1 MMRSALWSHLK
12 GMGPLWA
19 LGVAASMGINGLMI
33 FPSLYM
39 LQIYDRVMVSQNA
52 LTLVMFT
59 LLLVVALVL
68 AAVLENW
75 RTGHLVKV
83 GMAMDERLANPV
95 FAANLQAE
103 VNHATA
109 QPQQALT
116 DLNQLRQFVTGQGI
130 FVFFDLPWFPIYVA
144 VMFLLH
150 PYLGMAGLVFSLV
163 SLGVS
168 WWGHQANAQPIE
180 RAGEA
185 SRHAQGDHMAHLRNA
200 EVIHA
205 MGMLTAL
212 RQRWALRFDQHSQ
225 AQSRVENTG
234 TQFSSLSKYVKNM
247 QQTLALALGAWLVV
261 QGELTPGAM
270 IAANILMTK
279 ALQPLD
285 LLVSTW
291 STFLTTKI
299 AVQRLETLLQTE
311 RQQKRGDVIRE
322 HKAAELQARQL
333 HIQLPGGAPLLHD
346 VNVTFAPGT
355 VTGVVG
361 PSGSGKT
368 TLAKALLGVWPREL
382 CRGQIVCDGLS
393 VWDWDRQ
400 HLGARMGY
408 LPQDIA
414 LLEGSLADNI
424 ARHGRVNDAAVV
436 EAAQQVGIHEMILR
450 LPQGYDTAAG
460 EAGQFLSSGQRQL
473 LGLARAI
480 YGRPRWVVLDEPNAH
495 LDEWGDACLVRAV
508 EALKAQGSVVILLS
522 HRPEILRIV
531 DQTLR
536 LHDGAVSLQ
545 THPLRVDG
553 GLTPV

>member
-1 MMRSALWSHLK
+1 
-12 GMGPLWA
+12 MGPLLA
-19 LGVAASMGINGLMI
+19 MGVAVSMGINALMI

-52 LTLVMFT
+52 LTLVVFT
-59 LLLVVALVL
+59 AMLVVALVL
-68 AAVLENW
+68 VAVLENW

-83 GMAMDERLANPV
+83 GMAMDERLASPV

-103 VNHATA
+103 LNHPTN

-150 PYLGMAGLVFSLV
+150 PYLGLVGLVFCVV

-168 WWGHQANAQPIE
+168 GWGHRANAQPIE

-185 SRHAQGDHMAHLRNA
+185 SRRALGDYTANLRNA
-200 EVIHA
+200 ETIHA
-205 MGMLTAL
+205 MGMLPAL
-212 RQRWALRFDQHSQ
+212 RQRWSQRFALHGL
-225 AQSRVENTG
+225 AQSRVESTG
-234 TQFSSLSKYVKNM
+234 TQFSSFSKYVKNI
-247 QQTLALALGAWLVV
+247 QQTVTLGLGAWLVV

-270 IAANILMTK
+270 IAANMLMTK

-291 STFLTTKI
+291 SSFLMTRLS
-299 AVQRLETLLQTE
+299 VQRLEALLQQA
-311 RQQKRGDVIRE
+311 RQQPAGDVIRE
-322 HKAAELQARQL
+322 HKDGELQTRRLQL
-333 HIQLPGGAPLLHD
+333 NLPNGTALLKGVD
-346 VNVTFAPGT
+346 LTFPQGT

-361 PSGSGKT
+361 PSGSGKS
-368 TLAKALLGVWPREL
+368 TLAKALLGLWPQAL
-382 CRGQIVCDGLS
+382 CSGQIVCDGVS

-400 HLGARMGY
+400 HLGARIGY

-424 ARHGRVNDAAVV
+424 ARHGRVNDAWVI
-436 EAAQQVGIHEMILR
+436 EAAQQAGIHEMILR
-450 LPQGYDTAAG
+450 LPNGYETAAG
-460 EAGQFLSSGQRQL
+460 EAGQFLSGGQRQL
-473 LGLARAI
+473 IGLARAI
-480 YGRPRWVVLDEPNAH
+480 YGKPRWVVLDEPNAN
-495 LDEWGDACLVRAV
+495 LDEWGDACLIRAV
-508 EALKAQGSVVILLS
+508 EALKAQGSVVILIS
-522 HRPEILRIV
+522 HRPEILNSV

-536 LHDGAVSLQ
+536 LHGGGVTLEKN
-545 THPLRVDG
+545 PLRVAQVV
-553 GLTPV
+553 T

>member
-1 MMRSALWSHLK
+1 MMRSALWAHLK
-12 GMGPLWA
+12 GMGPLLA
-19 LGVAASMGINGLMI
+19 MGVAVSMGINALMI

-52 LTLVMFT
+52 LTLVVFT
-59 LLLVVALVL
+59 AMLVGALVL
-68 AAVLENW
+68 VAVLENW

-103 VNHATA
+103 LSHATN

-150 PYLGMAGLVFSLV
+150 PYLGLAGLVFCVV

-168 WWGHQANAQPIE
+168 GWGHRANAQPIE
-180 RAGEA
+180 QAGEA
-185 SRHAQGDHMAHLRNA
+185 SRHALGDYMANLRNA
-200 EVIHA
+200 ETIHA
-205 MGMLTAL
+205 MGMLPAL
-212 RQRWALRFDQHSQ
+212 RQRWSQRFALHGL
-225 AQSRVENTG
+225 AQSRVESTG
-234 TQFSSLSKYVKNM
+234 TQFSSFSKYVKNI
-247 QQTLALALGAWLVV
+247 QQTVTLGLGAWLVV

-270 IAANILMTK
+270 IAANMLMTK

-291 STFLTTKI
+291 SSFLMTRLS
-299 AVQRLETLLQTE
+299 VQRLEALLQQA
-311 RQQKRGDVIRE
+311 RQQPAGDVIRD
-322 HKAAELQARQL
+322 HKDGELQTRRLQL
-333 HIQLPGGAPLLHD
+333 NLPNGTALLKGVD
-346 VNVTFAPGT
+346 LTFPPGT

-361 PSGSGKT
+361 PSGSGKS
-368 TLAKALLGVWPREL
+368 TLAKALLGLWPKAL
-382 CRGQIVCDGLS
+382 CSGQIVCDGVS

-400 HLGARMGY
+400 HLGARIGY

-424 ARHGRVNDAAVV
+424 ARHGRVNDAWVI
-436 EAAQQVGIHEMILR
+436 EAAQQAGIHEMILR
-450 LPQGYDTAAG
+450 LPNGYETAAG
-460 EAGQFLSSGQRQL
+460 EAGQFLSGGQRQL
-473 LGLARAI
+473 IGLARAI
-480 YGRPRWVVLDEPNAH
+480 YGKPRWVVLDEPNAN

-508 EALKAQGSVVILLS
+508 EALKAQGSVVILIS
-522 HRPEILRIV
+522 HRPEILNSV

-536 LHDGAVSLQ
+536 LHGGGVTLEKN
-545 THPLRVDG
+545 PLRVAQVV
-553 GLTPV
+553 T

>member
-12 GMGPLWA
+12 GMGPLLA
-19 LGVAASMGINGLMI
+19 MGVAVSMGINALMI

-52 LTLVMFT
+52 LTLVVFT
-59 LLLVVALVL
+59 AMLVVALVL
-68 AAVLENW
+68 VAVLENW

-83 GMAMDERLANPV
+83 GMAMDERLASPV

-103 VNHATA
+103 LNHPTN

-150 PYLGMAGLVFSLV
+150 PYLGLAGLVFCVV
-163 SLGVS
+163 SLLVS
-168 WWGHQANAQPIE
+168 WWGHRANAQPIE

-185 SRHAQGDHMAHLRNA
+185 SRQALGEYMANLRNA
-200 EVIHA
+200 ETIHA
-205 MGMLTAL
+205 MGMLPAL
-212 RQRWALRFDQHSQ
+212 RQRWSQRFALHGL
-225 AQSRVENTG
+225 AQSRVESTG
-234 TQFSSLSKYVKNM
+234 TQFSSFSKYVKNI
-247 QQTLALALGAWLVV
+247 QQTVTLGLGAWLVV

-270 IAANILMTK
+270 IAANMLMTK

-291 STFLTTKI
+291 SSFLMTRLS
-299 AVQRLETLLQTE
+299 AQRLEALLQQA
-311 RQQKRGDVIRE
+311 RQQPAGDVIRD
-322 HKAAELQARQL
+322 HKDGELQTRRLQL
-333 HIQLPGGAPLLHD
+333 NLPNGSALLKGVD
-346 VNVTFAPGT
+346 LTFPQGT

-361 PSGSGKT
+361 PSGSGKS
-368 TLAKALLGVWPREL
+368 TLAKALLGLWPKAL
-382 CRGQIVCDGLS
+382 CSGQIVCDGVS

-400 HLGARMGY
+400 HLGARIGY

-424 ARHGRVNDAAVV
+424 ARHGRVNDAWVI
-436 EAAQQVGIHEMILR
+436 EAAQQAGIHEMILR
-450 LPQGYDTAAG
+450 LPNGYDTAAG
-460 EAGQFLSSGQRQL
+460 EAGQFLSGGQRQL
-473 LGLARAI
+473 IGLARAI
-480 YGRPRWVVLDEPNAH
+480 YGKPRWVVLDEPNAN
-495 LDEWGDACLVRAV
+495 LDEWGDACLIRAV
-508 EALKAQGSVVILLS
+508 EALKAQGSVVILIS
-522 HRPEILRIV
+522 HRPEILHSV

-536 LHDGAVSLQ
+536 LHGGGATLEKN
-545 THPLRVDG
+545 PLRVAQVV
-553 GLTPV
+553 T

>member
-68 AAVLENW
+68 VAVLENW

-83 GMAMDERLANPV
+83 GMALDERLASPV

-103 VNHATA
+103 LNHATN

-150 PYLGMAGLVFSLV
+150 PYLGLAGMVFCVV

-168 WWGHQANAQPIE
+168 WWGHRANAQPIE
-180 RAGEA
+180 QAGEA
-185 SRHAQGDHMAHLRNA
+185 SRHALGDYMANLRNA
-200 EVIHA
+200 ETIHA
-205 MGMLTAL
+205 MGMLSAL
-212 RQRWALRFDQHSQ
+212 RQRWSLRFALHGL
-225 AQSRVENTG
+225 AQFRVESTG
-234 TQFSSLSKYVKNM
+234 TQFSSLSKYVKNI
-247 QQTLALALGAWLVV
+247 QQTLTLGLGAWLVV

-270 IAANILMTK
+270 IAANMLMTK

-285 LLVSTW
+285 LLVSSW
-291 STFLTTKI
+291 SSFLMTRLS
-299 AVQRLETLLQTE
+299 VQRLEALLQQA
-311 RQQKRGDVIRE
+311 RQQPAGDVIRD
-322 HKAAELQARQL
+322 HKDGELQTRRLQL
-333 HIQLPGGAPLLHD
+333 NLPNGTALLKGVD
-346 VNVTFAPGT
+346 LTFPQGT

-361 PSGSGKT
+361 PSGSGKS
-368 TLAKALLGVWPREL
+368 TLAKALLGLWPKAL
-382 CRGQIVCDGLS
+382 CSGQIVCDGVS

-400 HLGARMGY
+400 HLGARIGY

-424 ARHGRVNDAAVV
+424 ARHGRVNDAWVI
-436 EAAQQVGIHEMILR
+436 EAAQQAGIHEMILR
-450 LPQGYDTAAG
+450 LPNGYDTAAG
-460 EAGQFLSSGQRQL
+460 EAGQFLSGGQRQL
-473 LGLARAI
+473 IGLARAI
-480 YGRPRWVVLDEPNAH
+480 YGKPRWVVLDEPNAN
-495 LDEWGDACLVRAV
+495 LDEWGDACLIRAI
-508 EALKAQGSVVILLS
+508 EALKAQGSVVILIS
-522 HRPEILRIV
+522 HRPEILHSV

-536 LHDGAVSLQ
+536 LHGGGVTLEKN
-545 THPLRVDG
+545 PLRVAQVV
-553 GLTPV
+553 T

>member
-1 MMRSALWSHLK
+1 
-12 GMGPLWA
+12 
-19 LGVAASMGINGLMI
+19 
-33 FPSLYM
+33 M

-59 LLLVVALVL
+59 AILVVALVL
-68 AAVLENW
+68 VAVLENW

-83 GMAMDERLANPV
+83 GRAMDERLANPV

-103 VNHATA
+103 ATQA
-109 QPQQALT
+109 THQPQQALT

-150 PYLGMAGLVFSLV
+150 PYLGMAGLVFCVV

-168 WWGHQANAQPIE
+168 WWGHHANAQPIE

-185 SRHAQGDHMAHLRNA
+185 SRQAQGDHMAHLRNA
-200 EVIHA
+200 EAIHA
-205 MGMLTAL
+205 MGMLSAL
-212 RQRWALRFDQHSQ
+212 RQRWALRFVQHGATQSQ
-225 AQSRVENTG
+225 VESTS
-234 TQFSSLSKYVKNM
+234 TQFSSFSKYVKNI
-247 QQTLALALGAWLVV
+247 QQTVTLGLGAWLVV

-270 IAANILMTK
+270 IAANLLMTK

-291 STFLTTKI
+291 SSFLMTRLSVK
-299 AVQRLETLLQTE
+299 RLEALLQAA
-311 RQQKRGDVIRE
+311 RQHKPGDVIRA
-322 HKAAELQARQL
+322 HKEGDLQTRQM
-333 HIQLPGGAPLLHD
+333 HIQLPGGAPLLQD

-361 PSGSGKT
+361 PSGSGKS
-368 TLAKALLGVWPREL
+368 TLAKALLGLWPREL
-382 CRGQIVCDGLS
+382 CSGKILCDGLS

-400 HLGARMGY
+400 HLGASIGY

-414 LLEGSLADNI
+414 LLDGNLADNI

-450 LPQGYDTAAG
+450 LPNGYETAAG
-460 EAGQFLSSGQRQL
+460 EAGQFLSGGQRQL
-473 LGLARAI
+473 MGLARAI
-480 YGRPRWVVLDEPNAH
+480 YGKPRWVVLDEPNAN
-495 LDEWGDACLVRAV
+495 LDEWGDACLIRAV
-508 EALKAQGSVVILLS
+508 EALKAQGSVVVLIS

-531 DQTLR
+531 DQTLS
-536 LHDGAVSLQ
+536 LHEGKVSLEQ
-545 THPLRVDG
+545 NPLRVAQVV
-553 GLTPV
+553 T

>member
-59 LLLVVALVL
+59 LLLVVALFLV
-68 AAVLENW
+68 AVLENW

-83 GMAMDERLANPV
+83 GMDVDERLASPV

-103 VNHATA
+103 LNHATN

-150 PYLGMAGLVFSLV
+150 PYLGLAGMVFCVV

-168 WWGHQANAQPIE
+168 WWGHRANAQPIE
-180 RAGEA
+180 QAGEA
-185 SRHAQGDHMAHLRNA
+185 SRHALGDYMANLRNA
-200 EVIHA
+200 ETIHA
-205 MGMLTAL
+205 MGMLSAL
-212 RQRWALRFDQHSQ
+212 RQRWSQRFALHGL
-225 AQSRVENTG
+225 AQCRVESTG
-234 TQFSSLSKYVKNM
+234 TQFSSLSKYVKNI
-247 QQTLALALGAWLVV
+247 QQTLTLGLGAWLVV

-270 IAANILMTK
+270 IAANMLMTK

-285 LLVSTW
+285 LLVSSW
-291 STFLTTKI
+291 SSFLMTRLS
-299 AVQRLETLLQTE
+299 VQRLEALLQQA
-311 RQQKRGDVIRE
+311 RQQPAGDVIRD
-322 HKAAELQARQL
+322 HKDGELQTRRLQL
-333 HIQLPGGAPLLHD
+333 NLPNGTALLKGVD
-346 VNVTFAPGT
+346 LTFPQGT

-361 PSGSGKT
+361 PSGSGKS
-368 TLAKALLGVWPREL
+368 TLAKALLGLWPKAL
-382 CRGQIVCDGLS
+382 CSGQIVCDGVS

-400 HLGARMGY
+400 HLGARIGY

-424 ARHGRVNDAAVV
+424 ARHGRVNDAWVI
-436 EAAQQVGIHEMILR
+436 EAAQQAGIHEMILR
-450 LPQGYDTAAG
+450 LPNGYDTAAG
-460 EAGQFLSSGQRQL
+460 EAGQFLSGGQRQL
-473 LGLARAI
+473 IGLARAI
-480 YGRPRWVVLDEPNAH
+480 YGKPRWVVLDEPNAN
-495 LDEWGDACLVRAV
+495 LDEWGDACLIRAI
-508 EALKAQGSVVILLS
+508 EALKAQGSVVILIS
-522 HRPEILRIV
+522 HRPEILHSV

-536 LHDGAVSLQ
+536 LHGGGVTLEKN
-545 THPLRVDG
+545 PLRVAQVV
-553 GLTPV
+553 T

>member
-19 LGVAASMGINGLMI
+19 LGVAASMGINALMI

-75 RTGHLVKV
+75 RTGHLVKL

-103 VNHATA
+103 VNHATP

-150 PYLGMAGLVFSLV
+150 PYLGLAGLVFSLV

-185 SRHAQGDHMAHLRNA
+185 SRYAQGDHMAHLRNA

-205 MGMLTAL
+205 MGMLPAL

-299 AVQRLETLLQTE
+299 AVQRLEALLQTE

-322 HKAAELQARQL
+322 HKAAELQTRQL
-333 HIQLPGGAPLLHD
+333 HIQLPGGAALLHD

-361 PSGSGKT
+361 HSGSGKT
-368 TLAKALLGVWPREL
+368 T
-382 CRGQIVCDGLS
+382 
-393 VWDWDRQ
+393 
-400 HLGARMGY
+400 Y

-553 GLTPV
+553 GQTPV

>member
-1 MMRSALWSHLK
+1 MKRSALWSHFK
-12 GMGPLWA
+12 GMGPMWA
-19 LGVAASMGINGLMI
+19 LGVAVSMGINGLMI

-59 LLLVVALVL
+59 AILVVALVL
-68 AAVLENW
+68 VAVLENW

-83 GMAMDERLANPV
+83 GRAMDERLANPV

-103 VNHATA
+103 ATQA
-109 QPQQALT
+109 THHPQQALT

-150 PYLGMAGLVFSLV
+150 PYLGMAGLVFCVV

-168 WWGHQANAQPIE
+168 WWGHHANAQPIE

-185 SRHAQGDHMAHLRNA
+185 SRQAQGDHMAHLRNA
-200 EVIHA
+200 EAIHA

-212 RQRWALRFDQHSQ
+212 RQRWALRFVQHGETQSQ
-225 AQSRVENTG
+225 VESTS
-234 TQFSSLSKYVKNM
+234 TQFSSFSKYVKNI
-247 QQTLALALGAWLVV
+247 QQTVTLGLGAWLVV

-270 IAANILMTK
+270 IAANLLMTK

-285 LLVSTW
+285 LLVSSW
-291 STFLTTKI
+291 SSFLMTRLSVK
-299 AVQRLETLLQTE
+299 RLEALLQAA
-311 RQQKRGDVIRE
+311 RQHKPGDVIRA
-322 HKAAELQARQL
+322 HKEGDLQTRQM
-333 HIQLPGGAPLLHD
+333 HIQLPGGAPLLQD

-361 PSGSGKT
+361 PSGSGKS
-368 TLAKALLGVWPREL
+368 TLAKALLGLWPREL
-382 CRGQIVCDGLS
+382 CSGKILCDGLS

-400 HLGARMGY
+400 HLGASIGY

-414 LLEGSLADNI
+414 LLDGNLADNI

-450 LPQGYDTAAG
+450 LPNGYETAAG
-460 EAGQFLSSGQRQL
+460 EAGQFLSGGQRQL
-473 LGLARAI
+473 MGLARAI
-480 YGRPRWVVLDEPNAH
+480 YGKPRWVVLDEPNAN
-495 LDEWGDACLVRAV
+495 LDEWGDACLIRAV
-508 EALKAQGSVVILLS
+508 EALKAQGSVVVLIS

-531 DQTLR
+531 DQTLS
-536 LHDGAVSLQ
+536 LHEGKVSLEQ
-545 THPLRVDG
+545 NPLRVAQVV
-553 GLTPV
+553 T

>member
-1 MMRSALWSHLK
+1 MMRSALWAHLK
-12 GMGPLWA
+12 GMGPLLA
-19 LGVAASMGINGLMI
+19 MGVAVSMGINALMI

-52 LTLVMFT
+52 LTLVVFT
-59 LLLVVALVL
+59 AMLVVALVL
-68 AAVLENW
+68 VAVLENW

-83 GMAMDERLANPV
+83 GMAMDERLASPV

-103 VNHATA
+103 LNHPTN

-150 PYLGMAGLVFSLV
+150 PYLGLAGLVFCVV

-168 WWGHQANAQPIE
+168 GWGHRANAQPIE

-185 SRHAQGDHMAHLRNA
+185 SRRALGDYMANLRNA
-200 EVIHA
+200 ETIHA
-205 MGMLTAL
+205 MGMLPAL
-212 RQRWALRFDQHSQ
+212 RQRWSQRFALHGL
-225 AQSRVENTG
+225 AQSRVESTG
-234 TQFSSLSKYVKNM
+234 TQFSSFSKYVKNI
-247 QQTLALALGAWLVV
+247 QQTVTLGLGAWLVV

-270 IAANILMTK
+270 IAANMLMTK

-291 STFLTTKI
+291 SSFLMTRLS
-299 AVQRLETLLQTE
+299 AQRLEALLQQA
-311 RQQKRGDVIRE
+311 RQQPAGDVIRD
-322 HKAAELQARQL
+322 HKDGELQTRRLQL
-333 HIQLPGGAPLLHD
+333 NLPNGTALLKGVD
-346 VNVTFAPGT
+346 LTFPQGT
-355 VTGVVG
+355 VTGMVG
-361 PSGSGKT
+361 PSGSGKS
-368 TLAKALLGVWPREL
+368 TLAKALLGLWPQAL
-382 CRGQIVCDGLS
+382 CSGQIVCDGVS

-400 HLGARMGY
+400 HLGARIGY

-424 ARHGRVNDAAVV
+424 ARHGRVNDAWVI
-436 EAAQQVGIHEMILR
+436 EAAQQAGIHEMILR
-450 LPQGYDTAAG
+450 LPNGYETAAG
-460 EAGQFLSSGQRQL
+460 EAGQFLSGGQRQL
-473 LGLARAI
+473 IGLARAI
-480 YGRPRWVVLDEPNAH
+480 YGKPRWVVLDEPNAN

-508 EALKAQGSVVILLS
+508 EALKAQGSVVILIS
-522 HRPEILRIV
+522 HRPEILNSV

-536 LHDGAVSLQ
+536 LHGGGVTLEKN
-545 THPLRVDG
+545 PLRVAQVV
-553 GLTPV
+553 T

>member
-1 MMRSALWSHLK
+1 MMRSALWAHLK
-12 GMGPLWA
+12 GMGPLLA
-19 LGVAASMGINGLMI
+19 MGVAVSMGINALMI

-52 LTLVMFT
+52 LTLVVFT
-59 LLLVVALVL
+59 AMLVVALVL
-68 AAVLENW
+68 VAVLENW

-103 VNHATA
+103 LSQATN

-150 PYLGMAGLVFSLV
+150 PYLGLAGLVFCVV

-168 WWGHQANAQPIE
+168 GWGHRANAQPIE
-180 RAGEA
+180 QAGEA
-185 SRHAQGDHMAHLRNA
+185 SRHALGDYMANLRNA
-200 EVIHA
+200 ETIHA
-205 MGMLTAL
+205 MGMLPAL
-212 RQRWALRFDQHSQ
+212 RQRWSQRFALHGL
-225 AQSRVENTG
+225 AQSRVESTG
-234 TQFSSLSKYVKNM
+234 TQFSSFSKYVKNI
-247 QQTLALALGAWLVV
+247 QQTVTLGLGAWLVV

-270 IAANILMTK
+270 IAANLLMTK

-291 STFLTTKI
+291 SSFLMTRLS
-299 AVQRLETLLQTE
+299 VQRLEALLQQA
-311 RQQKRGDVIRE
+311 RQQPAGDVIRD
-322 HKAAELQARQL
+322 HKDGELQTRRLQL
-333 HIQLPGGAPLLHD
+333 NLPNGTALLKGVD
-346 VNVTFAPGT
+346 LTFPPGT

-361 PSGSGKT
+361 PSGSGKS
-368 TLAKALLGVWPREL
+368 TLAKALLGLWPKAL
-382 CRGQIVCDGLS
+382 CSGQIVCDGVS

-400 HLGARMGY
+400 HLGARIGY

-424 ARHGRVNDAAVV
+424 ARHGRVNDAWVI
-436 EAAQQVGIHEMILR
+436 EAAQQAGIHEMILR
-450 LPQGYDTAAG
+450 LPNGYETAAG
-460 EAGQFLSSGQRQL
+460 EAGQFLSGGQRQL
-473 LGLARAI
+473 IGLARAI
-480 YGRPRWVVLDEPNAH
+480 YGKPRWVVLDEPNAN

-508 EALKAQGSVVILLS
+508 EALKAQGSVVILIS
-522 HRPEILRIV
+522 HRPEILNSV

-536 LHDGAVSLQ
+536 LHGGGVTLEKN
-545 THPLRVDG
+545 PLRVAQVV
-553 GLTPV
+553 T

>member
-12 GMGPLWA
+12 GMGPLLA
-19 LGVAASMGINGLMI
+19 MGVAVSMGINALMI

-52 LTLVMFT
+52 LTLVVFT
-59 LLLVVALVL
+59 AMLVGALVL
-68 AAVLENW
+68 VAVLENW

-103 VNHATA
+103 LNHPTN

-150 PYLGMAGLVFSLV
+150 PYLGLAGLVFCVV

-168 WWGHQANAQPIE
+168 GWGHRANAQPIE
-180 RAGEA
+180 QAGEA
-185 SRHAQGDHMAHLRNA
+185 SRHALGDYMANLRNA
-200 EVIHA
+200 ETIHA
-205 MGMLTAL
+205 MGMLPAL
-212 RQRWALRFDQHSQ
+212 RQRWSQRFALHGL
-225 AQSRVENTG
+225 AQSRVESTG
-234 TQFSSLSKYVKNM
+234 TQFSSFSKYVKNI
-247 QQTLALALGAWLVV
+247 QQTVTLGLGAWLVV

-270 IAANILMTK
+270 IAANLLMTK

-291 STFLTTKI
+291 SSFLMTRLS
-299 AVQRLETLLQTE
+299 VQRLEALLQQA
-311 RQQKRGDVIRE
+311 RQQPAGDVIRD
-322 HKAAELQARQL
+322 HKDGELQTRRLQL
-333 HIQLPGGAPLLHD
+333 NLPSGTALLSSVD
-346 VNVTFAPGT
+346 LTFPPGT

-361 PSGSGKT
+361 PSGSGKS
-368 TLAKALLGVWPREL
+368 TLAKALLGLWPQAL
-382 CRGQIVCDGLS
+382 CSGQIVCDGVS

-400 HLGARMGY
+400 HLGARIGY

-424 ARHGRVNDAAVV
+424 ARHGRVNDAWVI
-436 EAAQQVGIHEMILR
+436 EAAQQAGIHEMILR
-450 LPQGYDTAAG
+450 LPNGYETAAG
-460 EAGQFLSSGQRQL
+460 EAGQFLSGGQRQL
-473 LGLARAI
+473 IGLARAI
-480 YGRPRWVVLDEPNAH
+480 YGKPRWVVLDEPNAN
-495 LDEWGDACLVRAV
+495 LDEWGDACLIRAV
-508 EALKAQGSVVILLS
+508 EALKAQGSVVILIS
-522 HRPEILRIV
+522 HRPEILHSV

-536 LHDGAVSLQ
+536 LHGGGVTLEKN
-545 THPLRVDG
+545 PLRVAQVV
-553 GLTPV
+553 T

>member
-19 LGVAASMGINGLMI
+19 MGVAASMAINGLMI

-52 LTLVMFT
+52 LTLVVFT
-59 LLLVVALVL
+59 AMLVVALVL
-68 AAVLENW
+68 VAVLENW

-83 GMAMDERLANPV
+83 GMVVDERLAGPV

-103 VNHATA
+103 LNHATN

-150 PYLGMAGLVFSLV
+150 PYLGMAGLVFCVV

-168 WWGHQANAQPIE
+168 WWGHRANSQPIE

-185 SRHAQGDHMAHLRNA
+185 SRQALGEYMANLRNA
-200 EVIHA
+200 ETIHA
-205 MGMLTAL
+205 MGMLPAL
-212 RQRWALRFDQHSQ
+212 RQRWSQRFALHGL
-225 AQSRVENTG
+225 AQSRVESTG
-234 TQFSSLSKYVKNM
+234 TQFSSFSKYVKNI
-247 QQTLALALGAWLVV
+247 QQTVTLGLGAWLVV

-270 IAANILMTK
+270 IAANMLMTK
-279 ALQPLD
+279 ALQPLE

-291 STFLTTKI
+291 SSFLM
-299 AVQRLETLLQTE
+299 ARLSAHRLEALLQQA
-311 RQQKRGDVIRE
+311 RQQPAGDVIRE
-322 HKAAELQARQL
+322 HKDGELQTRRLQL
-333 HIQLPGGAPLLHD
+333 NLPNGKALLKGVD
-346 VNVTFAPGT
+346 LTFPPGT

-361 PSGSGKT
+361 PSGSGKS
-368 TLAKALLGVWPREL
+368 TLAKALLGLWPKEL
-382 CRGQIVCDGLS
+382 CSGQIVCGGVS

-400 HLGARMGY
+400 HLGARIGY

-424 ARHGRVNDAAVV
+424 ARHGRVNDAWVI
-436 EAAQQVGIHEMILR
+436 EAAQQAGIHEMILR

-460 EAGQFLSSGQRQL
+460 EAGQFLSGGQRQL
-473 LGLARAI
+473 IGLARAI
-480 YGRPRWVVLDEPNAH
+480 YGKPRWVVLDEPNAN
-495 LDEWGDACLVRAV
+495 LDESGDACLNRAV
-508 EALKAQGSVVILLS
+508 QALKAQGSVVIMIS
-522 HRPEILRIV
+522 HRPEILHSV

-536 LHDGAVSLQ
+536 LHGGGVTLEKN
-545 THPLRVDG
+545 PLRVAQG
-553 GLTPV
+553 VT

>member
-12 GMGPLWA
+12 GMGPLLA
-19 LGVAASMGINGLMI
+19 MGVAVSMGINALMI

-52 LTLVMFT
+52 LTLVVFT
-59 LLLVVALVL
+59 AMLVVALVL
-68 AAVLENW
+68 VAVLENW

-83 GMAMDERLANPV
+83 GMAMDERLASPV

-103 VNHATA
+103 LNHPTN

-150 PYLGMAGLVFSLV
+150 PYLGLAGLVFCVV

-168 WWGHQANAQPIE
+168 GWGHRANAQPIE
-180 RAGEA
+180 QAGEA
-185 SRHAQGDHMAHLRNA
+185 SRHALGDYMANLRNA
-200 EVIHA
+200 ETIHA
-205 MGMLTAL
+205 MGMLPAL
-212 RQRWALRFDQHSQ
+212 RQRWSQRFALHGL
-225 AQSRVENTG
+225 AQSRVESTG
-234 TQFSSLSKYVKNM
+234 TQFSSFSKYVKNI
-247 QQTLALALGAWLVV
+247 QQTVTLGLGAWLVV

-270 IAANILMTK
+270 IAANMLMTK

-291 STFLTTKI
+291 SSFLMTRLS
-299 AVQRLETLLQTE
+299 VQRLEALLQQA
-311 RQQKRGDVIRE
+311 RQQPAGDVIRD
-322 HKAAELQARQL
+322 HKDGELQTRRLQL
-333 HIQLPGGAPLLHD
+333 NLPNGTALLKGVD
-346 VNVTFAPGT
+346 LTFPPGT

-361 PSGSGKT
+361 PSGSGKS
-368 TLAKALLGVWPREL
+368 TLAKALLGLWPQAL
-382 CRGQIVCDGLS
+382 CSGQIVCDGVS

-400 HLGARMGY
+400 HLGARIGY

-424 ARHGRVNDAAVV
+424 ARHGRVNDAWVI
-436 EAAQQVGIHEMILR
+436 EAAQQAGIHEMILR
-450 LPQGYDTAAG
+450 LPNGYETAAG
-460 EAGQFLSSGQRQL
+460 EAGQFLSGGQRQL
-473 LGLARAI
+473 IGLARAI
-480 YGRPRWVVLDEPNAH
+480 YGKPRWVVLDEPNAN
-495 LDEWGDACLVRAV
+495 LDEWGDACLIRAV
-508 EALKAQGSVVILLS
+508 EALKAQGSVVILIS
-522 HRPEILRIV
+522 HRPEILNSV

-536 LHDGAVSLQ
+536 LHGGGVSLEKN
-545 THPLRVDG
+545 PLRVAQVV
-553 GLTPV
+553 T

>member
-19 LGVAASMGINGLMI
+19 WGVAVSMGINTLMI

-52 LTLVMFT
+52 LTLVVFT
-59 LLLVVALVL
+59 AMLVVALVL
-68 AAVLENW
+68 VAVLENW

-83 GMAMDERLANPV
+83 GRAMDERLASPV

-103 VNHATA
+103 LSHATH

-130 FVFFDLPWFPIYVA
+130 FVFFDLPWFPIFVC

-150 PYLGMAGLVFSLV
+150 PYLGAAGLFFSLL

-168 WWGHQANAQPIE
+168 WWGHRANAQPIE

-185 SRHAQGDHMAHLRNA
+185 SRHALGDYTANLRNA
-200 EVIHA
+200 EAIHA
-205 MGMLTAL
+205 MGMLPAL
-212 RQRWALRFDQHSQ
+212 RQRWSQRFARHSA
-225 AQSRVENTG
+225 AQTRVESTG
-234 TQFSSLSKYVKNM
+234 TQFSSFSKYVKNI
-247 QQTLALALGAWLVV
+247 QQTLTLGLGAWLVV

-270 IAANILMTK
+270 IAANLLMTK

-291 STFLTTKI
+291 SSFLMTRLS
-299 AVQRLETLLQTE
+299 VQRLEALLQQA
-311 RQQKRGDVIRE
+311 RQQPAGDVIRD
-322 HKAAELQARQL
+322 HKDGELQTKRLQL
-333 HIQLPGGAPLLHD
+333 SLPSGAALLKGVD
-346 VNVTFAPGT
+346 LTFPPGT

-361 PSGSGKT
+361 PSGSGKS
-368 TLAKALLGVWPREL
+368 TLAKALLGLWPQAL
-382 CRGQIVCDGLS
+382 CSGQIVCDGVS

-400 HLGARMGY
+400 HLGARIGY

-424 ARHGRVNDAAVV
+424 ARHGRVNDAWVI

-450 LPQGYDTAAG
+450 LPNGYDTAAG
-460 EAGQFLSSGQRQL
+460 EAGQFLSGGQRQL
-473 LGLARAI
+473 IGLARAI
-480 YGRPRWVVLDEPNAH
+480 YGKPRWVVLDEPNAN
-495 LDEWGDACLVRAV
+495 LDEWGDACLIRAV
-508 EALKAQGSVVILLS
+508 EALKAQGSVVILIS
-522 HRPEILRIV
+522 HRPEILNTV

-536 LHDGAVSLQ
+536 LHGGGVTLEKN
-545 THPLRVDG
+545 PMRVAQVV
-553 GLTPV
+553 T